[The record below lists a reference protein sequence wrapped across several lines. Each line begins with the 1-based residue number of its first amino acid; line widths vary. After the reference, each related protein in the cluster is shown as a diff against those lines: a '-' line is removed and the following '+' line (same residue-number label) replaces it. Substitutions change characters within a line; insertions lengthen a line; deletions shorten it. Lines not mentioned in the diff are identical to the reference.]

1 MKKSRLNLFKTTSMT
16 ISVLGLIMIV
26 STIVIAAYIGISAIS
41 DGVSSGVSSAEQYDK
56 LAVLK
61 SDYSAIEGEYNSTW
75 SKIYEG
81 SSPELKKIYI
91 DAKLELIKAKT
102 AVNNVESALKANKPS
117 EKIGS
122 RITEAENQIKVAKD
136 ALTSVK

>member
-16 ISVLGLIMIV
+16 ISVLGLIMIIA
-26 STIVIAAYIGISAIS
+26 TIAIAAYIGISAIS
-41 DGVSSGVSSAEQYDK
+41 DGVSSGVSSGEQYDK

-61 SDYSAIEGEYNSTW
+61 SDYSSIDGEYNATR
-75 SKIYEG
+75 SKIYA
-81 SSPELKKIYI
+81 SASPDLKKKYV
-91 DAKLELIKAKT
+91 DAELELIKAKT
-102 AVNNVESALKANKPS
+102 AVDNVESALKANKPS
-117 EKIGS
+117 EEVGS